1 MPRAK
6 HLGEHVNIMS
16 NHESAAQLWQNNVGA
31 QARATLADCALHFGA
46 VARSVVWQPAMRG
59 TVVEAIGT
67 TLRVVGLSLGVGDLC
82 EIELEDG
89 HLLLAETVGISGK
102 VAMLMPYGELAGIK
116 SGAWVRKKGR
126 GHRIAVGPA
135 LLGRVIDGFGR
146 PLDGLGDYPTEAEVP
161 LTRPPPPAMERQL
174 VEEPVS
180 VGVRIIDALTTVGLG
195 QRFGIFAP
203 AGVGKTT
210 LLGMLARH
218 AQFDVNVIALIGERG
233 RELREFIEDSLGVD
247 GLARSVV
254 VVATSDSPAMARAKA
269 AQLATA
275 VAEYFRD
282 DLGQRVLLIMDSAT
296 RYARALREIG
306 LASGEPPTRR
316 GYPPSVFAE
325 LPRLMERSGNGA
337 VGTMTAFYT
346 VLMEDEETADPIA
359 EEIRSIL
366 DGHLVLSRKLA
377 AAGQY
382 PAIDPRVSLSRVMS
396 RVTNPEHQQAAER
409 VRSWI
414 AKYDEVE
421 LLLQVG
427 EYRAGHDPATD
438 LAIER
443 HGQITD
449 FLHQSVDEHMSA
461 QDSVDWLLN
470 LAAV

>member
-1 MPRAK
+1 MSDHYQASFNEWKRN
-6 HLGEHVNIMS
+6 VN
-16 NHESAAQLWQNNVGA
+16 A
-31 QARATLADCALHFGA
+31 QAESTLADCVESFN
-46 VARSVVWQPAMRG
+46 VAAASSAWRPEIRG
-59 TVVEAIGT
+59 TVVDAVGT

-82 EIELEDG
+82 EIELEQG
-89 HLLLAETVGISGK
+89 AVLLAETVGISGR

-116 SGAWVRKKGR
+116 AGAWVSKKGR

-146 PLDGLGDYPTEAEVP
+146 PLDGFGDYETESEVP
-161 LTRPPPPAMERQL
+161 LSRPPPPAMERQL
-174 VEEPVS
+174 VQDPVS
-180 VGVRIIDALTTVGLG
+180 VGVRIIDALATVGLG

-233 RELREFIEDSLGVD
+233 RELREFIEDSLGEE
-247 GLARSVV
+247 GLARSIV

-275 VAEYFRD
+275 IAEYFRD
-282 DLGQRVLLIMDSAT
+282 ELGQNVLLIMDSAT

-377 AAGQY
+377 VAGQY

-396 RVTNPEHQQAAER
+396 RVTDSAHQQAAER

-427 EYRAGHDPATD
+427 EYRAGNDSTTD

-443 HGQITD
+443 HEQITE
-449 FLHQSVDEHMSA
+449 FLKQSVDEHMAA
-461 QDSVDWLLN
+461 QDSIDWLHN

>member
-1 MPRAK
+1 MMQLA
-6 HLGEHVNIMS
+6 S
-16 NHESAAQLWQNNVGA
+16 NSAWDDDLKTEGIAALEQCSLRFSKVGMA
-31 QARATLADCALHFGA
+31 A
-46 VARSVVWQPAMRG
+46 VWQPSVRG
-59 TVVEAIGT
+59 TIVEAMGT
-67 TLRVVGLSLGVGDLC
+67 TLRVSGLSLGVGDLC

-89 HLLLAETVGISGK
+89 NILLAETVGVNGK

-116 SGAWVRKKGR
+116 TGAWVTRKGR
-126 GHRIAVGPA
+126 GHRVPVGPG
-135 LLGRVIDGFGR
+135 LLGRVIDGFGQ
-146 PLDGLGDYPTEAEVP
+146 PLDGLGDYCTETEVP
-161 LTRPPPPAMERQL
+161 LSRPPPPAMQRQIIQ
-174 VEEPVS
+174 ESVS

-218 AQFDVNVIALIGERG
+218 AEFDVNVIALIGERG
-233 RELREFIEDSLGVD
+233 RELREFIDDSLGAE
-247 GLARSVV
+247 GLSRSVV

-275 VAEYFRD
+275 IGEYFRD
-282 DLGQRVLLIMDSAT
+282 ELGQRVLLIMDSAT

-325 LPRLMERSGNGA
+325 LPRLLERSGNGEG
-337 VGTMTAFYT
+337 GTMTAFYT

-382 PAIDPRVSLSRVMS
+382 PAIDPKNSLSRVMS
-396 RVTNPEHQQAAER
+396 RVTTPEHQAAAER
-409 VRSWI
+409 VRGWI

-427 EYRAGHDPATD
+427 EYRAGNDPATD

-443 HGQITD
+443 HQQIVD
-449 FLHQSVDEHMSA
+449 FLHQLVDEHMPASE
-461 QDSVDWLLN
+461 SVDWLLN
-470 LAAV
+470 LASV

>member
-1 MPRAK
+1 
-6 HLGEHVNIMS
+6 MS
-16 NHESAAQLWQNNVGA
+16 DHQSAQDRWRRSIDAEANS
-31 QARATLADCALHFGA
+31 TLIDCAESFRAPRLA
-46 VARSVVWQPAMRG
+46 SVWRPELRG
-59 TVVEAIGT
+59 TVVEAVGT
-67 TLRVVGLSLGVGDLC
+67 TLRVIGLSLGVGDLC
-82 EIELEDG
+82 EIELEEG
-89 HLLLAETVGISGK
+89 AVLLAETVGISGK

-116 SGAWVRKKGR
+116 AGAWVKKKGR

-146 PLDGLGDYPTEAEVP
+146 PLDGFGDYETEAEVP
-161 LTRPPPPAMERQL
+161 LSRPPPPAMERQL
-174 VEEPVS
+174 VQHPVS
-180 VGVRIIDALTTVGLG
+180 VGVRIIDALMTVGLG

-233 RELREFIEDSLGVD
+233 RELREFIEDSLGD
-247 GLARSVV
+247 EGLARSVV

-269 AQLATA
+269 AQLSTA
-275 VAEYFRD
+275 IAEYFRD
-282 DLGQRVLLIMDSAT
+282 ELGQRVLLIMDSAT

-396 RVTNPEHQQAAER
+396 RVTDPAHQQAAER

-427 EYRAGHDPATD
+427 EYRAGNDPTTD

-443 HGQITD
+443 HEQITE
-449 FLHQSVDEHMSA
+449 FLHQAVDEHMSA
-461 QDSVDWLLN
+461 QDSIDWLHN

>member
-1 MPRAK
+1 MTNQPVASMNRDD
-6 HLGEHVNIMS
+6 
-16 NHESAAQLWQNNVGA
+16 SAEVEGAAVIAQCVLRFSEVGA
-31 QARATLADCALHFGA
+31 TTLWRPTL
-46 VARSVVWQPAMRG
+46 RG
-59 TVVEAIGT
+59 TVIEAMGT
-67 TLRVVGLSLGVGDLC
+67 TLRISGLSLGVGDLC

-89 HLLLAETVGISGK
+89 ELLLAETVGVSGK

-116 SGAWVRKKGR
+116 SGAWVKRRGR
-126 GHRIAVGPA
+126 GHRIPVGPA

-146 PLDGLGDYPTEAEVP
+146 PLDGLGGYWTEAEVP
-161 LTRPPPPAMERQL
+161 LSRPPPPAMERQL
-174 VEEPVS
+174 IQKPVS
-180 VGVRIIDALTTVGLG
+180 VGVRIVDALATVGLG

-218 AQFDVNVIALIGERG
+218 AEFDINIIALIGERG
-233 RELREFIEDSLGVD
+233 RELREFIDDSLGPE

-275 VAEYFRD
+275 IGEYFRD
-282 DLGQRVLLIMDSAT
+282 ELGQSVLLIMDSAT

-325 LPRLMERSGNGA
+325 LPRLLERSGNGP

-382 PAIDPRVSLSRVMS
+382 PAIDPRVSLSRVMG
-396 RVTNPEHQQAAER
+396 RVTTPAHQAAAER
-409 VRSWI
+409 VRGWI

-427 EYRAGHDPATD
+427 EYRPGNDPSTD

-443 HGQITD
+443 HEQISS
-449 FLHQSVDEHMSA
+449 FMHQAIDEHMSA
-461 QDSVDWLLN
+461 QDSIDWLLE
-470 LAAV
+470 LASP

>member
-1 MPRAK
+1 
-6 HLGEHVNIMS
+6 MS
-16 NHESAAQLWQNNVGA
+16 NQLIDADHESAFSKAEGFEALANCALRFATVGA
-31 QARATLADCALHFGA
+31 
-46 VARSVVWQPAMRG
+46 SEVWRPILRG
-59 TVVEAIGT
+59 TVIEAVGT
-67 TLRVVGLSLGVGDLC
+67 TLRVTGLSLGVGDLC
-82 EIELEDG
+82 EIELEEG
-89 HLLLAETVGISGK
+89 QLLLAETVGISGN

-116 SGAWVRKKGR
+116 AGAWVRRKGR
-126 GHRIAVGPA
+126 GHRVAVGPE

-146 PLDGLGDYPTEAEVP
+146 PLDGFGDYGTEMEVP
-161 LTRPPPPAMERQL
+161 LSRPPPPAMERQL
-174 VEEPVS
+174 VQEPVS
-180 VGVRIIDALTTVGLG
+180 VGVRIIDALATVGLG

-218 AQFDVNVIALIGERG
+218 AEFDVNVIALIGERG
-233 RELREFIEDSLGVD
+233 RELREFIEDSLGD
-247 GLARSVV
+247 EGLARSVV

-275 VAEYFRD
+275 IAEYFRD
-282 DLGQRVLLIMDSAT
+282 ELGQRVLLIMDSAT

-325 LPRLMERSGNGA
+325 LPRLLERSGNGA

-382 PAIDPRVSLSRVMS
+382 PAIDPRVSLSRVMG
-396 RVTNPEHQQAAER
+396 RVTTAEHRDAAER
-409 VRSWI
+409 VRTWI
-414 AKYDEVE
+414 TKYDEIE

-427 EYRAGHDPATD
+427 EYRPGNDATAD
-438 LAIER
+438 LAVER
-443 HGQITD
+443 HEQISS
-449 FLHQSVDEHMSA
+449 FLRQSVDDHMSS
-461 QDSVDWLLN
+461 QDSVDWLYQ
-470 LAAV
+470 LAAL